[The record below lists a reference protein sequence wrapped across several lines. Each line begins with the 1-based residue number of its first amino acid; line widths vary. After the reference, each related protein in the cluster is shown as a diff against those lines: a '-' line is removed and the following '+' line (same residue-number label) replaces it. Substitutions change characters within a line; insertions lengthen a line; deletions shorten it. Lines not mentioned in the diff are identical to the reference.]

1 MKSIYTHP
9 PPPKRNFVN
18 GFLGSAVAIFLAV
31 LVGSCATKQG
41 SQSTSQHINPP
52 ASHSSQNCRNV
63 RPRVHSIG
71 TTNILVFKKSDRNDP
86 NDNDEI
92 GIEILIEGRDLIR
105 KGCVKLGV
113 KVGGTLNALLKHDFA
128 HTSPPEGGGS
138 FTVTIKNR
146 YLENLQTGD
155 QIEVTVLSLPHEEV
169 NDLKIRTRLTNM
181 TSRVFSVF
189 TLEDYR
195 TQVIERRI
203 PIQDIEA
210 FPLPESEAKRLF
222 GPVVSKNFF
231 TVRLAVRNTNAEDKL
246 ISTSMIV
253 ANGRM
258 IVEPHWTVFES
269 RSDRKKIPR
278 RNERFTVP
286 VQLVPQSLEHIY
298 TMIDDAE
305 VGQGRSLIFRGLEF
319 VGALASAATAAFG
332 ASTDLISG
340 VGLLT
345 GVAIPE
351 GKTLWVD
358 RWPGYERNIV
368 SFAMPD
374 LLKVPGGSISGHKY
388 IFFSKNKLEAVVS
401 DKNLFGHFG
410 GRQPKQP
417 KIAIASVQFDALEIP
432 FEEVFVPTARTL
444 IDRVNAVRAELPSLR
459 ERLRTIERGWISVDN
474 GTLDARLTR
483 THLNEIVTSL
493 RQASSG
499 VNDAKTRQDEA
510 VFEARNQL
518 KLTLD
523 APTEDI
529 TTAIDAISENLQA
542 LGPEDDTSIGDTQ
555 AQITEAVVSPLQAL
569 LDPKL
574 ANIIS
579 NLETY
584 TNRPELYE
592 PDTIALRAGG
602 NVFKNAVIELTEAH
616 DKLTTITT
624 DSLTKDTRSTL
635 TVAKTALSKVKTA
648 IDNLI
653 RASEVTRTDAQV
665 LAQWLETVER
675 VGESM
680 QPDVLQ
686 YRLLANPQIGS
697 AAMERHERTLRD
709 ADIAATRGASLG
721 TFGERL
727 EEAETAVSKLRQA
740 LTFVSLVA
748 DKMAPGI
755 GQDRGEIGQEVDRIQ
770 DPLTDDTIE
779 QLAENFE
786 LHFIGLFRQAHEGL
800 DIAPVLRMKDKS
812 EG

>member
-1 MKSIYTHP
+1 MK
-9 PPPKRNFVN
+9 
-18 GFLGSAVAIFLAV
+18 GFFNSAVAVFLAV
-31 LVGSCATKQG
+31 LVASCATNDHGVG
-41 SQSTSQHINPP
+41 SAGTEANPP
-52 ASHSSQNCRNV
+52 ASHSSHHNCKDV
-63 RPRVHSIG
+63 VPRVHSIG
-71 TTNILVFKKSDRNDP
+71 TTNVLVYAESDPNDP
-86 NDNDEI
+86 NDDDKTS
-92 GIEILIEGRDLIR
+92 IEVLVEGRDL
-105 KGCVKLGV
+105 KHKACLKLGV
-113 KVGGTLNALLKHDFA
+113 KVGGTLNALDKVDFDFI
-128 HTSPPEGGGS
+128 PPPDGGGS
-138 FTVTIKNR
+138 FTVEIKNG
-146 YLENLQTGD
+146 YLEKLRTGD
-155 QIEVTVLSLPHEEV
+155 QIEVTVFSMPV
-169 NDLKIRTRLTNM
+169 FKVSDPKIRARLTNM

-195 TQVIERRI
+195 TQVIDRRI

-210 FPLPESEAKRLF
+210 FPLPQSEARRLF

-231 TVRLAVRNTNAEDKL
+231 TVRLAVRNTNPEDKL

-258 IVEPHWTVFES
+258 IVEPHRKAFRHSSE
-269 RSDRKKIPR
+269 RKKFAR
-278 RNERFTVP
+278 KNERFTVP
-286 VQLVPQSLEHIY
+286 VQLVPQSLEQIY

-305 VGQGRSLIFRGLEF
+305 VRQGRSVVFRGLEF
-319 VGALASAATAAFG
+319 AGALASAATAAFG

-340 VGLLT
+340 VGLAT

-351 GKTLWVD
+351 VQTLWVD

-410 GRQPKQP
+410 GKQPKQP

-444 IDRVNAVRAELPSLR
+444 IDRVNTVRAELPSLR
-459 ERLRTIERGWISVDN
+459 ERLRSIERSWISVEN

-483 THLNEIVTSL
+483 NHLNEIVASL
-493 RQASSG
+493 SQASSG
-499 VNDAKTRQDEA
+499 VKNRQDEA
-510 VFEARNQL
+510 VSGVRGQL
-518 KLTLD
+518 KSTLD

-529 TTAIDAISENLQA
+529 TTAVDAISESLQA
-542 LGPEDDTSIGDTQ
+542 LGLEDDTSIGETQ
-555 AQITEAVVSPLQAL
+555 AQITDAVVSPLQAL

-574 ANIIS
+574 ANITS

-602 NVFKNAVIELTEAH
+602 NDFKNAVIELTEAH
-616 DKLTTITT
+616 DKLTAITT

-635 TVAKTALSKVKTA
+635 TVAKAALSKVKTA

-653 RASEVTRTDAQV
+653 RASEATRTDAQA
-665 LAQWLETVER
+665 LAQWLETLER

-748 DKMAPGI
+748 DKMAPGT

-770 DPLTDDTIE
+770 DPITDDTIE

-800 DIAPVLRMKDKS
+800 DIAPALRMKDKS